1 MDHGGNRSFRFS
13 LTPADF
19 AADAPRAPL
28 AWTRLG
34 IWTYALGDFG
44 SIKALAGLSPWIARL
59 GVGLLG
65 LYQTAGEARLAVE
78 AAALAAGH
86 ELALERH

>member
-13 LTPADF
+13 LTPDDF
-19 AADAPRAPL
+19 RVEEPRAPL

-34 IWTYALGDFG
+34 LWTYGLGDFG

-59 GVGLLG
+59 GGGLLG
-65 LYQTAGEARLAVE
+65 LYETVGEARLAVE

-86 ELALERH
+86 ELAVTRH